1 VNLRQGRKTL
11 RDSST
16 LLVLVSLLNTSIT
29 APINTWKESLMK
41 PLQYWFVGC
50 ALVFWLSLAWIGKWA
65 GQVEPIDAPLSEM
78 DGVPL
83 TSAIRNLAREME
95 LNIIID
101 PAVPGANFG
110 GGRRLREPII
120 RARCPNM
127 SAEQELRALLREHQ
141 LILVTNPVTTV
152 ARVAPGSRAVKP
164 VPANTVGVE
173 TNEVVPL
180 IVIDDVPLVDAI
192 RNLAR
197 QAALEVRFDQKV
209 MRALEC
215 DSEVSIR
222 WENLTARQ
230 ALAAL
235 IDNYGLVM
243 VEERTSASA
252 EVRFKGK

>member
-1 VNLRQGRKTL
+1 
-11 RDSST
+11 
-16 LLVLVSLLNTSIT
+16 
-29 APINTWKESLMK
+29 M
-41 PLQYWFVGC
+41 
-50 ALVFWLSLAWIGKWA
+50 VFWVGIAWIGKWS
-65 GQVEPIDAPLSEM
+65 GQVEPDAAM

-101 PAVPGANFG
+101 PAVPGAGFG

-164 VPANTVGVE
+164 MPANAAGVE
-173 TNEVVPL
+173 TNEVIPL
-180 IVIDDVPLVDAI
+180 IVIDDVPLEHAI
-192 RNLAR
+192 RNLGR
-197 QAALEVRFDQKV
+197 QAGLEVRFDQKV
-209 MRALEC
+209 MRALEG
-215 DSEVSIR
+215 DSGISVR
-222 WENLTARQ
+222 WENLTVRQ
-230 ALAAL
+230 ALAAV

-252 EVRFKGK
+252 EVRFKVK